1 MIIRIVH
8 PIPTPPF
15 FQLDDFCTFLNAAT
29 YMHAIMHVCMCV
41 LYSCILYMT
50 PTKLSGT
57 SANIIQ
63 LRM

>member
-8 PIPTPPF
+8 PIPTPP
-15 FQLDDFCTFLNAAT
+15 LDDFCTFLNTAT
-29 YMHAIMHVCMCV
+29 YIHAIMHVCMCV

-50 PTKLSGT
+50 PTKISGT